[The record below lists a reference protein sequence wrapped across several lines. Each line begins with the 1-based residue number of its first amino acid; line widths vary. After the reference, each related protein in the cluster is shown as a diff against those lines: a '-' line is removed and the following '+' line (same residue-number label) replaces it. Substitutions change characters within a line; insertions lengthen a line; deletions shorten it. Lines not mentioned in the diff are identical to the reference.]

1 VNVALLEELL
11 GLLKTVNETIGV
23 PQGQSIEDKNVLQG
37 NNPSDPNK
45 RVASTLNSNERKR
58 TTEIASLFAKTFF
71 EYQKKKTPDK
81 AIKTPTQKVI
91 GKTGKTP
98 DKAIKTPTQKVIGK
112 TGKTPD
118 KAIKTPTQ
126 KVIGKTGEKFQQ
138 KGDTKLFGL
147 LKTLNETVGVLQ
159 GNNPSDPNKRVVST
173 LNSNERKRT
182 TEIASLFA
190 KTFFEYQKKK
200 TPDKAIKTS
209 IQKVTGKTGEKIQQG
224 GDKVDKKSS
233 WWKILLPLVIGIGAL
248 ITGLMT
254 DGPFKGALKILARLG
269 LGIVQRQIKMILRLA
284 RGLMPDKL
292 IGNLFEKL
300 IPKNFIGN
308 LIKRLLPIDDIIKVI
323 TGGMTGFINS
333 LKGMIGAPFKALG
346 GMVKGGGIMAKMLGF
361 LKPLVSVLKKIP
373 LLGSII
379 SIGFAISRFSS
390 GDNIGGVID
399 VLSALTGL
407 IYLFPPAAPLAF
419 ALGLGLDMLNAFLD
433 IKTGGATGKQQGAK
447 MDLLGDMAKGIG
459 KWIWKNALM
468 IPVLGGFKRMAM
480 SWDAFKSG
488 DIMGGLHQFGL
499 SLISFTG
506 MGPLVTGIEMLLG
519 FGEKKEKDKSLS
531 PKTGWFSGLKTWIKK
546 KLMKLPYVLRK
557 PLEWFG
563 ILDDSKDD
571 TTITTS
577 IMGDKFKK
585 LKILASSIWDG
596 IANGL
601 ALVGNA
607 LVEGASMLYK
617 KQVEHYQGLVE
628 KDAATRVVESV
639 KNPIGTIVGAGA
651 EIVALG
657 ASRRD
662 AVASEAAFLN
672 KQKEM
677 IKRGFLNPDG
687 TPKSREERVKSGL
700 AKPLAIQ
707 EKTVVSDAINTVKIP
722 QKSQEKTVV
731 SDAINTVKIPQKS
744 QEKTVVSDA
753 INTVKIPQKS
763 QEKTVVSDAPN
774 PNALPVV
781 QSGNQQSLE
790 FLHNIGMTQIKI
802 MGDIKG
808 IAAQI
813 LKKMDSSMGG
823 SNTNTTINN
832 KSSNIQKSF
841 TIPMNSDRGDYGS
854 SAYALG

>member
-45 RVASTLNSNERKR
+45 KVNPRLNSNER
-58 TTEIASLFAKTFF
+58 T
-71 EYQKKKTPDK
+71 
-81 AIKTPTQKVI
+81 
-91 GKTGKTP
+91 
-98 DKAIKTPTQKVIGK
+98 
-112 TGKTPD
+112 
-118 KAIKTPTQ
+118 
-126 KVIGKTGEKFQQ
+126 
-138 KGDTKLFGL
+138 
-147 LKTLNETVGVLQ
+147 
-159 GNNPSDPNKRVVST
+159 
-173 LNSNERKRT
+173 RT

-233 WWKILLPLVIGIGAL
+233 WWKILLPLVVGIGAL
-248 ITGLMT
+248 IAGLMT
-254 DGPFKGALKILARLG
+254 DGPFKGALKMLARLG
-269 LGIVQRQIKMILRLA
+269 LGIVERQIKMILKLA

-308 LIKRLLPIDDIIKVI
+308 LIKRLLPIDDIVKMV
-323 TGGMTGFINS
+323 TSGMTGFISS
-333 LKGMIGAPFKALG
+333 LKGMISAPFKALG
-346 GMVKGGGIMAKMLGF
+346 GMVKGGGIMTKLMGF
-361 LKPLVSVLKKIP
+361 LKPLVGVLKKIP

-379 SIGFAISRFSS
+379 SIGFAISRFKS

-399 VLSALTGL
+399 VLSALSGLLYLTGVG
-407 IYLFPPAAPLAF
+407 APVAF
-419 ALGLGLDMLNAFLD
+419 AIGLGLDLLNAFLD
-433 IKTGGATGKQQGAK
+433 VKTGGATGKQQGAK
-447 MDLLGDMAKGIG
+447 INLLGDMAKGIG
-459 KWIWKNALM
+459 KWIWKNALW

-488 DIMGGLHQFGL
+488 DIMGGLYQFGM
-499 SLISFTG
+499 SLLSFTG
-506 MGPLVTGIEMLLG
+506 LSPIVTGIEMLLG
-519 FGEKKEKDKSLS
+519 FGKKKESNKKPNKKSGMIGNMAKRIGKWIWKNALWIPVLGGFKRMQMSWDAFKGGDIKGGLYQFGAALLSFGGLSPIVTGIEMLMGFGEKKESDKSLS
-531 PKTGWFSGLKTWIKK
+531 PKTGWFSGLKAWIKK
-546 KLMKLPYVLRK
+546 KLKDLPWVLRK

-571 TTITTS
+571 TSIVTN

-601 ALVGNA
+601 ALIGNA

-617 KQVEHYQGLVE
+617 KQVENYRVLAE

-639 KNPIGTIVGAGA
+639 KNPIGTIVGAGS

-662 AVASEAAFLN
+662 AAASEVAFLK

-687 TPKSREERVKSGL
+687 TPRSREERVKSGL
-700 AKPLAIQ
+700 AKPLPTQDKTVVSDAIKTVKIPQ
-707 EKTVVSDAINTVKIP
+707 KSQDKTVVSDAINTVKIP
-722 QKSQEKTVV
+722 QKSQDKTVV

-744 QEKTVVSDA
+744 QD
-753 INTVKIPQKS
+753 
-763 QEKTVVSDAPN
+763 KTVVSDAPS
-774 PNALPVV
+774 PKELPVV

-790 FLHNIGMTQIKI
+790 FLRNIGMTQIKI

-823 SNTNTTINN
+823 GNSNTVVPVSQSLPTQ
-832 KSSNIQKSF
+832 KSSPIS
-841 TIPMNSDRGDYGS
+841 MNSNRGDYGS
-854 SAYALG
+854 SAYALA